1 MTHCVHIQQHE
12 KAANCSFTEPRI
24 LKIRSLAPDIEGF
37 QKQKCIITTQ
47 YKLLNGIFPCNIK
60 AIMGDFRCT
69 LFFCD
74 LFFRNRQSYVMSFM
88 SSKRKVTYLEKFLN
102 KFPKLAK
109 THCYK
114 KSPLPLTK
122 CKRKKF
128 LFGIVC
134 QVQDWRM
141 AAI

>member
-1 MTHCVHIQQHE
+1 MEFSHVKSRQ
-12 KAANCSFTEPRI
+12 
-24 LKIRSLAPDIEGF
+24 LW
-37 QKQKCIITTQ
+37 
-47 YKLLNGIFPCNIK
+47 GIFAVHYFF
-60 AIMGDFRCT
+60 AIFA
-69 LFFCD
+69 FFVVF
-74 LFFRNRQSYVMSFM
+74 FFRNRQSYVMNFM
-88 SSKRKVTYLEKFLN
+88 SSKRKVTYLEKILN

-122 CKRKKF
+122 CKRKKI